1 MLPLAEK
8 AILDALP
15 HGVYVVDDLRR
26 ITYWNPAAE
35 RITGFRAFDVDGRAC
50 DTGLLEHV
58 DESGRQLCTRDC
70 PLRAALT
77 DGREHSARAWLHH
90 AEGHLVPVRMSA
102 APIPGE
108 DGMPAGA
115 VVAFIDDSAV
125 LDVERRLVVAERL
138 AARDPLTDL
147 GNRRALDDALRR
159 RFADWDRHRRPFA
172 MLACDLDDF
181 KNVNDSHGHEAGDE
195 VLRIV
200 GRSLERA
207 VRAGDEVFRLGGD
220 EFTVV
225 TGPLTEDELERM
237 ADRLV
242 MVVAASRYPVDMRIT
257 LSVGSAMVRD
267 GDDPAALLRRADG
280 RLLADRKSVV

>member
-242 MVVAASRYPVDMRIT
+242 MVVAASRYPVDMR
-257 LSVGSAMVRD
+257 
-267 GDDPAALLRRADG
+267 
-280 RLLADRKSVV
+280 DRKSVV